1 MTSALH
7 LTLTS
12 GSTLAEPTRS
22 RPTPKEV
29 SVQQI
34 HVLFNYAY
42 RFCLITDDGIAPFTM
57 YQPQQELPAPGV

>member
-1 MTSALH
+1 MQNPPL
-7 LTLTS
+7 
-12 GSTLAEPTRS
+12 S
-22 RPTPKEV
+22 RPTSKEV